1 MKHKEIPLPESFCAE
16 NTDKVKENVLNLAKN
31 NFFDITLNFAQ
42 IKSIDTAGIG
52 LLLIIRKHVE
62 QNNGSLSFEN
72 IPSDIKE
79 FMEELNII

>member
-72 IPSDIKE
+72 IP
-79 FMEELNII
+79 